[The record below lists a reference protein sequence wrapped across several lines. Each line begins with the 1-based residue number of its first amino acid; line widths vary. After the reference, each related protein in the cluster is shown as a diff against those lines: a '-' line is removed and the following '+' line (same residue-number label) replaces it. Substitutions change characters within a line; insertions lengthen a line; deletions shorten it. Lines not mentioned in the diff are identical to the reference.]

1 MDTAGDLFMV
11 ASLLGTCCHL
21 GFADMISSFSRLS
34 SLMPGFFNRTAFA
47 NAQNGPIIMCRVVYR
62 RPIQMP
68 DESFRDCFSNKE
80 NIYAE
85 LSVLPKIL
93 DPDKLVRHSGFDQMS
108 ARRQQNFI
116 NYSTCNF

>member
-1 MDTAGDLFMV
+1 
-11 ASLLGTCCHL
+11 
-21 GFADMISSFSRLS
+21 
-34 SLMPGFFNRTAFA
+34 MPGFFNRTAFA

-93 DPDKLVRHSGFDQMS
+93 DPDKLVRHSGFDQMG

>member
-1 MDTAGDLFMV
+1 MDTAGDLFKV
-11 ASLLGTCCHL
+11 ASLLLTCSHL
-21 GFADMISSFSRLS
+21 GFAVMITSFSRLS
-34 SLMPGFFNRTAFA
+34 SLTPGFFNKIAFA
-47 NAQNGPIIMCRVVYR
+47 NAQDGPIIMCRVVYR

-85 LSVLPKIL
+85 LSVLLKIL
-93 DPDKLVRHSGFDQMS
+93 DLDKLVRHSGFDQMS